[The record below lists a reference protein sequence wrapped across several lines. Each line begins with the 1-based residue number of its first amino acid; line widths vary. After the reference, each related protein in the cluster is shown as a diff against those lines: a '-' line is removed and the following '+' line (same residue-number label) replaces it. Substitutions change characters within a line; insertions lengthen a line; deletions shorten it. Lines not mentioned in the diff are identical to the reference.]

1 MELYNILRSLT
12 VDELKTVKKIS
23 TDLIKEKQP
32 KKVTKTRDDKITDVK
47 VKLSEGTY
55 NLNYHELMYAFE
67 IISREHGYHVT
78 VNLRDEIAF
87 IKRAFGDKPK
97 EGFGKFEVDVLTRY
111 IDSYKTLY
119 RTETY
124 PNPTLKGL
132 GQSWIINKIKNLVE
146 IENSKRELSEL
157 SKEVF

>member
-55 NLNYHELMYAFE
+55 NLNYHELMYACE
-67 IISREHGYHVT
+67 IISREHGYPVT
-78 VNLRDEIAF
+78 VNIRDEIAF
-87 IKRAFGDKPK
+87 IKSFDVFGINKRIYFLIYTP
-97 EGFGKFEVDVLTRY
+97 EGFKSDYIKYQIVKQDDNAHVGGYSRVRNITR
-111 IDSYKTLY
+111 
-119 RTETY
+119 R
-124 PNPTLKGL
+124 
-132 GQSWIINKIKNLVE
+132 V
-146 IENSKRELSEL
+146 
-157 SKEVF
+157 